1 MRRFQNTYR
10 ERSLNDHGIE
20 TEQERVSAGKD
31 ATGEIKFGFKVLG
44 DKLEISLSDD
54 GRGILWEKIAKK
66 DPSITNEQEAIQRI
80 MMGGISSKDEVSDVS
95 GRGVGVSSLFSMV
108 QKWNGDIQVI
118 NHPGQGMA
126 LKIQVPLK
134 KNANL
139 KQVA

>member
-1 MRRFQNTYR
+1 
-10 ERSLNDHGIE
+10 
-20 TEQERVSAGKD
+20 
-31 ATGEIKFGFKVLG
+31 
-44 DKLEISLSDD
+44 
-54 GRGILWEKIAKK
+54 
-66 DPSITNEQEAIQRI
+66 

-108 QKWNGDIQVI
+108 QEWNGDIQVI
-118 NHPGQGMA
+118 NHPGQGLA